1 MAVLSELCVV
11 LKHLN
16 VWIVGLNHNT
26 WMFVCVVLYVLCY
39 PV

>member
-1 MAVLSELCVV
+1 MAVLCELYVV

-26 WMFVCVVLYVLCY
+26 WMYVCVVVYVLYY
-39 PV
+39 PL